1 MRLLGI
7 ETAAF
12 AGGVALVEDGR
23 LVAEYTLDS
32 GKGGHSRWLVP
43 AIQELLEAAGWAGD
57 ALDGLAVNRGPG
69 SFTGIRIG
77 VATAQGLAYGWDKP
91 LWGVE
96 GLEAL
101 AWQAVAGAAGRS
113 GVPPEPAENSGG
125 AKESGAKG
133 NRDGDRVVLSLID
146 ARHGNVYA
154 AAYRVVDGDLQPLVA
169 PAAWTVEEFLD
180 AVQRSLLSGRE
191 VSGGET
197 AGELTGVHV
206 QLAGDGGVAFE
217 SIIRARFPLVTP
229 VPLDGDRLR
238 AATVARWAERKYG
251 LGQVVVRDG
260 SPSGGE
266 VGSFPSEPA
275 AGHGRRRGQA
285 QNVWPLY
292 LKKSEAERKWPQSPS
307 P

>member
-23 LVAEYTLDS
+23 VVAEYTLDA

-43 AIQELLEAAGWAGD
+43 AIQELLEAAGWSGD
-57 ALDGLAVNRGPG
+57 SLDALAVNRGPG

-77 VATAQGLAYGWDKP
+77 VATAQGLAYGWDRP

-101 AWQAVAGAAGRS
+101 AWQAVGSASAGAGNAGAPQSPR
-113 GVPPEPAENSGG
+113 
-125 AKESGAKG
+125 
-133 NRDGDRVVLSLID
+133 RVVLSLID

-154 AAYRVVDGDLQPLVA
+154 AAYRTDGRTDGLILEPLVA
-169 PAAWTVEEFLD
+169 AAAWAVEDFLE
-180 AVQRSLLSGRE
+180 AVEQALENLRE
-191 VSGGET
+191 NYPDNGSYLT
-197 AGELTGVHV
+197 PSAGEAREMPDVALH
-206 QLAGDGGVAFE
+206 LAGDGGVVFE
-217 SIIRARFPLVTP
+217 SIIRERFPAVVP

-238 AATVARWAERKYG
+238 AATVARWAALKHAG
-251 LGQVVVRDG
+251 LQPGSHSGQ
-260 SPSGGE
+260 
-266 VGSFPSEPA
+266 A
-275 AGHGRRRGQA
+275 AGADRRIRRQA
-285 QNVWPLY
+285 QAVWPLY
-292 LKKSEAERKWPQSPS
+292 LKKSEAERKWRQTPS